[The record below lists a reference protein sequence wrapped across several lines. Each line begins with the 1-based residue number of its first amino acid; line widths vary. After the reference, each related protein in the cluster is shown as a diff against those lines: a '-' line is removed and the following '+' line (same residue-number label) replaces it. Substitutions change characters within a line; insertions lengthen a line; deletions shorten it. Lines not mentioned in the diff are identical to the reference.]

1 MLRYP
6 RNWPAARAQQKGVD
20 VALAIDF
27 AAMAVDGAY
36 DVGVIA
42 STDTDLRPALE
53 FVRRRYGNTRRVEV
67 VAWNSPRSSSRLS
80 VPGQNIWCHRLDRA
94 DYDSVADTT
103 DYNM

>member
-1 MLRYP
+1 M
-6 RNWPAARAQQKGVD
+6 
-20 VALAIDF
+20 ALAIDF